1 MSAPPSDRTE
11 VRRLAERGEYDRT
24 VIDAIL
30 DEALVCHVGLV
41 IDGSPVV
48 IPMLHARDGDTLY
61 LHGSPASR
69 LLRAMRHDV
78 EACVTVTLLDG
89 IALARAPFHSSVNYR
104 SVVMYGRPHTVDDP
118 EEKRRAFEVLTDHV
132 TPGRWADCRLPTAKE
147 EKGTLVA
154 AMSIDE
160 ASAKV
165 RTGPPVDD
173 EEDYT
178 LPIWAG
184 VVPLSLVA
192 GDPID
197 DPQLQA
203 GLELPG
209 YLKGYQRPTAD

>member
-1 MSAPPSDRTE
+1 MSSPPSDRTE
-11 VRRLAERGEYDRT
+11 VRRLAERGVYDAD
-24 VIDAIL
+24 VINTIL

-69 LLRAMRHDV
+69 TLRAMKGDV

-104 SVVMYGRPHTVDDP
+104 SVVIFGRPHIVDDP
-118 EEKRRAFEVLTDHV
+118 EKKRRAFRVLTEHV
-132 TPGRWADCRLPTAKE
+132 TPGRWDDSRQPTAKE

-154 AMSIDE
+154 AMSIAE

-165 RTGPPVDD
+165 RTGPPKDD
-173 EEDYT
+173 AEDYE

-184 VVPLSLVA
+184 VIPLQLRA
-192 GDPID
+192 GEPID
-197 DPQLQA
+197 DP
-203 GLELPG
+203 ELRENVDLPD
-209 YLKGYQRPTAD
+209 YLDGYQRPGSL

>member
-1 MSAPPSDRTE
+1 MSAPPTDRVR
-11 VRRLAERGEYDRT
+11 VRRLAERGAYERE

-41 IDGSPVV
+41 LDGAPRV
-48 IPMLHARDGDTLY
+48 IPMLHAREGDTLY

-69 LLRAMRHDV
+69 MLRAMKGDV
-78 EACVTVTLLDG
+78 EACITVTLLDG

-104 SVVMYGRPHTVDDP
+104 SVVMFGRPRIVDDP
-118 EEKRRAFEVLTDHV
+118 EEKLRAFGVLTEHV
-132 TPGRWADCRLPTAKE
+132 TPGRWEDCRRPTPQE

-165 RTGPPVDD
+165 RTGPPQDD
-173 EEDYT
+173 EEDHA

-184 VVPLSLVA
+184 VIPLRLVA
-192 GDPID
+192 GEPIADPRLPAD
-197 DPQLQA
+197 VPVPDYLQ
-203 GLELPG
+203 G
-209 YLKGYQRPTAD
+209 YERATNR